1 MRLRSVV
8 GWISVGATLLGGA
21 GLEARERPS
30 PEVTGWVSAVLAK
43 IDMVERGPAPA
54 GRKRGRR
61 TVGVRVQIAADGFV
75 NRVEVERS
83 SGVPDLDERA
93 RSRVRAAGPFG
104 PPPAPLLTPAGT
116 TELSFPLQVQR

>member
-8 GWISVGATLLGGA
+8 GWISVGATLLSGA

-30 PEVTGWVSAVLAK
+30 SEVTGWVSAVLAK
-43 IDMVERGPAPA
+43 IDMAERGPAPA

-61 TVGVRVQIAADGFV
+61 TVVVRVQIAADGFV

-93 RSRVRAAGPFG
+93 RSLVRAAGPFG